1 MTTETEVVIVGA
13 GAAGSMY
20 AAILAE
26 AGRSV
31 TVLEGGPPW
40 QLTDLYSSQA
50 WARRLKWAEPH
61 VEEQP
66 GDSLWF
72 NFNAGRG
79 YGGAALHHFG
89 VWPRFHEED
98 FKEFSLY
105 GKGLDWPIEYK
116 DLRPFYDRVQA
127 DIGIAG
133 DAEAEIW
140 RPDGDPYPLPPVPRF
155 AQGEMLTKGF
165 ELRDMHVAPVPVA
178 VLTRP
183 YKGRSACLWDGWC
196 EAGCPIG
203 ALGNPLVEYIPRA
216 VRAGA
221 VLQPHSRV
229 TRILTDKNG
238 RRATGVEYFDAQG
251 DGQGERHE
259 LHAEFVV
266 LAAFGIENCRI
277 LLNSASD
284 RHPDGLANSS
294 GLVGSYV
301 MSHASANL
309 FGMFDAETQNHMG
322 LNGGQII
329 NQDRFGKFRKDGPF
343 GSRHFIGGLA
353 VKPNDLLGIAMT
365 RADLFGAKLDNFMH
379 RAVRHM
385 ANMVTVSEDQ
395 PLRGNRI
402 ELSRHKDRHGFPRAR
417 IVYQI
422 SPDAQALWHDG
433 VAEGKE
439 ILAAAGATEIWNGP
453 RGAQHIIG
461 GTLMGERPA
470 ESVTNKYS
478 QTHDVDNLFIGGAG
492 VFPTASAANPTF
504 TLHATSMMSA
514 EFLRDNYDS
523 L

>member
-1 MTTETEVVIVGA
+1 MNKTTEIVIVGA

-20 AAILAE
+20 AAMLAE
-26 AGRSV
+26 AGKSV

-40 QLTDLYSSQA
+40 RPADLYSSQQ

-61 VEEQP
+61 AEEP
-66 GDSLWF
+66 AGVSLWF

-98 FKEFSLY
+98 FKESSLY
-105 GKGLDWPIEYK
+105 GKGIDWPLEYQ
-116 DLRPFYDRVQA
+116 DLRPYYDRVQA

-155 AQGEMLTKGF
+155 AQGDILKKGF
-165 ELRDMHVAPVPVA
+165 ELRGMHTAPVPVA

-203 ALGNPLVEYIPRA
+203 ALGNPLVEYSPRA
-216 VRAGA
+216 EKAGA
-221 VLQPHSRV
+221 VLQPHSQV
-229 TRILTDKNG
+229 TRILTDKRG
-238 RRATGVEYFDAQG
+238 RRATGVEYYDAQG
-251 DGQGERHE
+251 ERNE

-294 GLVGSYV
+294 GLVGAYV

-309 FGMFDAETQNHMG
+309 FGMFDADTQNHMG

-329 NQDRFGKFRKDGPF
+329 NQDRFGKVRQDGPF
-343 GSRHFIGGLA
+343 GSRQFIAGLA
-353 VKPNDLLGIAMT
+353 VKPNDLLGIAMS
-365 RADLFGAKLDNFMH
+365 RADLFGTKLDDFMH
-379 RAVRHM
+379 RAVRNM
-385 ANMVTVSEDQ
+385 TNMVTISEDQ
-395 PLRGNRI
+395 PLRSNRI
-402 ELSRHKDRHGFPRAR
+402 ELSRHQDAHGLPLAK
-417 IVYQI
+417 IVYKA
-422 SPDAQALWHDG
+422 SPDALALWHDG
-433 VAEGKE
+433 VAEGKK
-439 ILAAAGATEIWNGP
+439 ILAAAGAKEIWNSP
-453 RGAQHIIG
+453 QGAQHIIG
-461 GTLMGERPA
+461 GTIMGDEPA

-478 QTHDVDNLFIGGAG
+478 QTHDIDNLFIGGAG

-504 TLHATSMMSA
+504 TLHATSMLSA
-514 EFLRDNYDS
+514 EYLRDNFDS